1 MYPKA
6 MRKKEFVNKLRP
18 VPTPLKVCYDF
29 SALFIHSRLL
39 SSSHELDTVPNVRG
53 VIPRWDRARSI
64 DFEFRYFKTIVD
76 DTDTLLTAG
85 SYQSS
90 PTLISFFS
98 SQMIDIP
105 VCLKRIKFAHSS
117 SASIPKSRLI
127 TMLLRHGKRHT
138 ISKIYS
144 KVATKLSHLHFS
156 NQALSPRT
164 TGWDVIYMVLSQR
177 KYSATFTGLATPQS
191 PRLVP
196 KSELFN
202 KRGELLNSSVRLISN
217 YNWFGELLTHELLS
231 YSPGFSF
238 FVQSV
243 NKLKRRHSRGK
254 SGKYEII
261 WKYVPRY
268 KRLLVVLRWLAKDV
282 QFQKSRTLHARI
294 EKSIENL
301 LFNKT
306 NHLVYQLRHFVH
318 RFVFNRYRKTLLRTL
333 HTEY

>member
-1 MYPKA
+1 
-6 MRKKEFVNKLRP
+6 MRKFESERKPRL
-18 VPTPLKVCYDF
+18 VPLSLNVCYDF
-29 SALFIHSRLL
+29 SALFIHRGITNQPHIL
-39 SSSHELDTVPNVRG
+39 STIPNARG
-53 VIPRWDRARSI
+53 VVFRWDRARSS
-64 DFEFRYFKTIVD
+64 DFEYSYFKTIVD
-76 DTDTLLTAG
+76 DTDTLLTAV

-117 SASIPKSRLI
+117 SASIPRSRLV

-138 ISKIYS
+138 ISKLYA
-144 KVATKLSHLHFS
+144 KVATKLTYSHF
-156 NQALSPRT
+156 LSQSLSSRT
-164 TGWDVIYMVLSQR
+164 TNWDTIYTMLAQR
-177 KYSATFTGLATPQS
+177 KYSSEFTGLASPRS
-191 PRLVP
+191 PRLIP

-202 KRGELLNSSVRLISN
+202 RRGELLNSSVRLTSD
-217 YNWFGELLTHELLS
+217 YDWFGELLTHELLS

-268 KRLLVVLRWLAKDV
+268 KRLLVVLRWLSKDV
-282 QFQKSRTLHARI
+282 QFQKSRTLRARI
-294 EKSIENL
+294 EKSLENF

-306 NHLVYQLRHFVH
+306 NHLVYQLRQFVH

>member
-1 MYPKA
+1 
-6 MRKKEFVNKLRP
+6 MRKTDFVNKLRP
-18 VPTPLKVCYDF
+18 VPIPLKVCYDF
-29 SALFIHSRLL
+29 SALFIHRGLL
-39 SSSHELDTVPNVRG
+39 ASPHELNTVRNERG
-53 VIPRWDRARSI
+53 VVLRWDRVHSL
-64 DFEFRYFKTIVD
+64 DFEFQYFKTIVD

-105 VCLKRIKFAHSS
+105 LCLKRIKFAHSS
-117 SASIPKSRLI
+117 SASIPKSRFI
-127 TMLLRHGKRHT
+127 TMLLRHGKRQT
-138 ISKIYS
+138 ISKLYS
-144 KVATKLSHLHFS
+144 KIANTLTHSYFAS
-156 NQALSPRT
+156 QALSPRT
-164 TGWDVIYMVLSQR
+164 TGWDIIYLILSQP
-177 KYSATFTGLATPQS
+177 KYSASFTGLATPQS
-191 PRLVP
+191 PRLVS

-202 KRGELLNSSVRLISN
+202 KRGELLNSSLRLISN

-268 KRLLVVLRWLAKDV
+268 KRLLVVLRWLVKDV

-294 EKSIENL
+294 EKSVENL

-306 NHLVYQLRHFVH
+306 NHLVYQLRRFVH
-318 RFVFNRYRKTLLRTL
+318 RFVFSRYRKTLLRTL

>member
-1 MYPKA
+1 
-6 MRKKEFVNKLRP
+6 MRKTEFSNEVRP
-18 VPTPLKVCYDF
+18 VPIPLSTCYDF
-29 SALFIHSRLL
+29 SSLFIHRGLINQSRT
-39 SSSHELDTVPNVRG
+39 SNPIPNRRG
-53 VIPRWDRARSI
+53 VVTRWDQACLS
-64 DFEFRYFKTIVD
+64 DFEYHYFKTIVN
-76 DTDTLLTAG
+76 DTSTLLTA
-85 SYQSS
+85 SPYQSS

-117 SASIPKSRLI
+117 SASVPRSRLI
-127 TMLLRHGKRHT
+127 TMLLRHGKRQT
-138 ISKIYS
+138 ISKLYS
-144 KVATKLSHLHFS
+144 KVATRLTYLHFTT
-156 NQALSPRT
+156 QALAPRT
-164 TGWDVIYMVLSQR
+164 THWETIYMILAQR
-177 KYSATFTGLATPQS
+177 KYSTKFRGLSTPQS
-191 PRLVP
+191 PRLFA

-202 KRGELLNSSVRLISN
+202 RRGELLNSSTRFTSD
-217 YNWFGELLTHELLS
+217 YDWFGELLTHELLS

-268 KRLLVVLRWLAKDV
+268 KRLLIVLRWLAKDV
-282 QFQKSRTLHARI
+282 QFQKSRTLHARL
-294 EKSIENL
+294 EKSLESF

-306 NHLVYQLRHFVH
+306 THLVYQLRQFVH

-333 HTEY
+333 RTEY

>member
-1 MYPKA
+1 
-6 MRKKEFVNKLRP
+6 MRKVEYANELRP
-18 VPTPLKVCYDF
+18 VPVSLTTCYDF
-29 SALFIHSRLL
+29 SSLFIDRGLL
-39 SSSHELDTVPNVRG
+39 NRYHESSVISHKRVVAL
-53 VIPRWDRARSI
+53 RWDRARSS
-64 DFEFRYFKTIVD
+64 DFEQWYFETIMND
-76 DTDTLLTAG
+76 PDTLLT
-85 SYQSS
+85 SNPYQSS

-117 SASIPKSRLI
+117 SASSPRSRLI
-127 TMLLRHGKRHT
+127 TMILRHGKRQT
-138 ISKIYS
+138 ISKLYS
-144 KVATKLSHLHFS
+144 KVATKLTCSHFTAQS
-156 NQALSPRT
+156 LSARSTP
-164 TGWDVIYMVLSQR
+164 WDTIYMTLAQR
-177 KYSATFTGLATPQS
+177 KHSPTFRGLSVPHS
-191 PRLVP
+191 SRLLP
-196 KSELFN
+196 KSEMFN
-202 KRGELLNSSVRLISN
+202 KRGELLNSAVRLTSN
-217 YNWFGELLTHELLS
+217 YDWFGELLTHEVLS

-268 KRLLVVLRWLAKDV
+268 KRLLVVLRWLVKDI
-282 QFQKSRTLHARI
+282 QFQKSRTLYARI
-294 EKSIENL
+294 EKSLENF

-306 NHLVYQLRHFVH
+306 NHLVYQLRQFVH